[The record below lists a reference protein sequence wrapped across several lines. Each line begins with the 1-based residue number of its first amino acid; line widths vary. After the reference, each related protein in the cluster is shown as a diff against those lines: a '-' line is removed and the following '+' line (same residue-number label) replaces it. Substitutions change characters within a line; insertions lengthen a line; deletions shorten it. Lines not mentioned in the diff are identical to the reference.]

1 MEELIEAM
9 KKVLAE
15 SFAFRLKA
23 QYFHWNVEGPDFHQY
38 HEMFGKL
45 YEEVDAAVDDVAEHI
60 RALDSYSPGS
70 FSRFIELSSIKDE
83 TLIPPTIG
91 MVTKLYT
98 DNNLLLASLKNA
110 RNIADELG
118 ENGIVNFL
126 EERIDVHQKHRWML
140 KATLSTGN
148 E

>member
-1 MEELIEAM
+1 MEQLVEAM

-23 QYFHWNVEGPDFHQY
+23 QYYHWNVEGSNFHQY
-38 HEMFGKL
+38 HDFFGEL
-45 YEEVDAAVDDVAEHI
+45 YTEVDKAVDGIAEHI
-60 RALDSYSPGS
+60 RALDAYAPGS
-70 FSRFIELSSIKDE
+70 FSRYTELSSIKDE
-83 TLIPPTIG
+83 STIPLPLE
-91 MVTKLYT
+91 MVSRLFS
-98 DNNLLLASLKNA
+98 DNNVLLASLKTA

-140 KATLSTGN
+140 KATI
-148 E
+148 EKK

>member
-1 MEELIEAM
+1 MEQLIEAM

-45 YEEVDAAVDDVAEHI
+45 YEEVDTAVDGIAEHI

-70 FSRFIELSSIKDE
+70 FSRFIELSSVKDE
-83 TLIPPTIG
+83 TLIPSAIG

-98 DNNLLLASLKNA
+98 DNKLLLASLKND
-110 RNIADELG
+110 RNIAYELG
-118 ENGIVNFL
+118 ENCIVNFL
-126 EERIDVHQKHRWML
+126 D
-140 KATLSTGN
+140 
-148 E
+148 